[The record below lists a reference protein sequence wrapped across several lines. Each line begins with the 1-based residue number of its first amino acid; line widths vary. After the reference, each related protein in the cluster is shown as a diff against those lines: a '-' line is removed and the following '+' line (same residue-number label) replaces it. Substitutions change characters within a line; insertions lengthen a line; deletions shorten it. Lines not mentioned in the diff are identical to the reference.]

1 MSTTTS
7 TRPAA
12 PELGGKMNSS
22 WPSGHP
28 RRRQILLVLCLSL
41 LVVVIDNTILNTALP
56 TLARVLHAGT
66 SSLQWITDAYTLCFA
81 ALLIPAGAL
90 GDRYGRRLSLVGG
103 LAVFALG
110 STAAA
115 FASGTGMLIGARV
128 VMGLGAAFVMPAT
141 LSILNSVFPPKERP
155 QAIAAWSAVTGI
167 GIVIGPTLGGLLLSH
182 LWWGSVFLI
191 NVPLVALALAGVL
204 LTVPETAG
212 PGGHRLDFLGTL
224 LVAGSL
230 FAIVDAIIEAP
241 GRGWTGMATL
251 SETAAGLTALGIFT
265 WWELRIAH
273 PLIDLRIFASRA
285 FSTADASV
293 TVIFFAL
300 FGSLFVLTQYL
311 QLVHGYSPLS
321 AGLRALPFAAAI
333 GAMSPLSPILA
344 RRFGTRMVIPAGM
357 ALMGGGLLDLSTAG
371 VHTAYPPIALAVAIM
386 GAGMGL
392 VMAPASTTIMTTV
405 PAHQAGAG
413 SAINDTIREVGGALG
428 IAIIGSL
435 AAAAYRSRLGNV
447 LAAAHASGAV
457 VHIAASSV
465 AAADIAGKKA
475 GGAAGSELVAAAHS
489 AFVHAMAMGVR
500 VAAGV
505 ALVSAVAAIFALP
518 RRREPAA
525 AGAARPA
532 TTVGIPAILTPARSQ
547 AAAQPAPGLP
557 HDRVTVAANGAGW
570 PGATALRRRADV
582 PASLR
587 WQGPDPDGRAIHG
600 DGPDHWPA
608 VCHDGSASRLAG
620 AAS

>member
-1 MSTTTS
+1 MNATTA

-12 PELGGKMNSS
+12 REPGGTANSQ

-90 GDRYGRRLSLVGG
+90 GDRYGRRRSLLGG

-110 STAAA
+110 SVVAA

-141 LSILNSVFPPKERP
+141 LSILNAVFPPKERP

-182 LWWGSVFLI
+182 FWWGSIFLI
-191 NVPLVALALAGVL
+191 NVPLVAVALAGVM
-204 LTVPETAG
+204 LTVPETAE
-212 PGGHRLDFLGTL
+212 PSVHRLDLLGTV
-224 LVAGSL
+224 LVGGAL

-241 GRGWTGMATL
+241 DRGWTGAMTL
-251 SETAAGLTALGIFT
+251 AEIAAGFAALGIFA
-265 WWELRIAH
+265 WWELRTAH
-273 PLIDLRIFASRA
+273 PLVDLRIFTSRA
-285 FSTADASV
+285 FSTAAAAV

-321 AGLRALPFAAAI
+321 AGLRALPFAFAI
-333 GAMSPLSPILA
+333 GAMSPVSPILA
-344 RRFGTRMVIPAGM
+344 KRFGTRLVIPAGM
-357 ALMGGGLLDLSTAG
+357 ALMGLGLLDLSTVG
-371 VHTAYPPIALAVAIM
+371 VHTSYPPMALAIAIM
-386 GAGMGL
+386 GAGMGM

-428 IAIIGSL
+428 IAVVGSL
-435 AAAAYRSRLGNV
+435 AAAVYRSRLTHV
-447 LAAAHASGAV
+447 LVAQHAPGLV
-457 VHIAASSV
+457 VHVATGSV
-465 AAADIAGKKA
+465 AAADITGRQV

-489 AFVHAMAMGVR
+489 AFVNAMAMGVR

-518 RRREPAA
+518 RRRNPVVAETPRPTTPRPAA
-525 AGAARPA
+525 LLPAA
-532 TTVGIPAILTPARSQ
+532 
-547 AAAQPAPGLP
+547 
-557 HDRVTVAANGAGW
+557 
-570 PGATALRRRADV
+570 
-582 PASLR
+582 
-587 WQGPDPDGRAIHG
+587 
-600 DGPDHWPA
+600 
-608 VCHDGSASRLAG
+608 
-620 AAS
+620 

>member
-1 MSTTTS
+1 MSTTTA
-7 TRPAA
+7 TRPVA
-12 PELGGKMNSS
+12 PGPGNTANSQ

-28 RRRQILLVLCLSL
+28 RRRLILLVLCLSL

-66 SSLQWITDAYTLCFA
+66 SSLQWISDAYTLCFA

-90 GDRYGRRLSLVGG
+90 GDRYGRRLSLLGG
-103 LAVFALG
+103 LTVFAAG
-110 STAAA
+110 SAAAA
-115 FASGTGMLIGARV
+115 FASGTGMLTGARV

-141 LSILNSVFPPKERP
+141 LSILNAVFPPKERP

-167 GIVIGPTLGGLLLSH
+167 GIVIGPTLGGLLLTH
-182 LWWGSVFLI
+182 FWWGSVFLI
-191 NVPLVALALAGVL
+191 NIPLVAVALAGVIW
-204 LTVPETAG
+204 TVPETAE
-212 PGGHRLDFLGTL
+212 PGGHRLDIFGTVL
-224 LVAGSL
+224 IGGAL

-241 GRGWTGMATL
+241 GRGWTGTATL
-251 SETAAGLTALGIFT
+251 AETAAGLAALAVFA

-273 PLIDLRIFASRA
+273 PLVDLRIFASRA
-285 FSTADASV
+285 FSTAAASV

-321 AGLRALPFAAAI
+321 AGLRALPFALAI
-333 GAMSPLSPILA
+333 GATSPLSPILA
-344 RRFGTRMVIPAGM
+344 KRFGTRVIIPAGM
-357 ALMGGGLLDLSTAG
+357 ALMGLGLLDLSTAG

-435 AAAAYRSRLGNV
+435 AAAAYRSRLTH
-447 LAAAHASGAV
+447 LLTARHAPGQV

-465 AAADIAGKKA
+465 AAADAAGQQA
-475 GGAAGSELVAAAHS
+475 GGQPGSELVAAAHS
-489 AFVHAMAMGVR
+489 AFVNAMAMGVR
-500 VAAGV
+500 VAAAV
-505 ALVSAVAAIFALP
+505 ALIAAVAAIFALP
-518 RRREPAA
+518 RRHQPQ
-525 AGAARPA
+525 A
-532 TTVGIPAILTPARSQ
+532 TQV
-547 AAAQPAPGLP
+547 AP
-557 HDRVTVAANGAGW
+557 VTE
-570 PGATALRRRADV
+570 ATGF
-582 PASLR
+582 AS
-587 WQGPDPDGRAIHG
+587 
-600 DGPDHWPA
+600 
-608 VCHDGSASRLAG
+608 
-620 AAS
+620 